1 MRLNKKTYAR
11 ATLILIVSSLLL
23 ALLYP
28 KREQA
33 RFKYRYTLN
42 QPWRYEDVVIA
53 PFDFDI
59 RKSADKIQAEKSE
72 IESTMIEYYTLQPQV
87 YIQQKNRLTEAY
99 NNDSLPGELINHSG
113 YMRYLLDELEKIYTV
128 GIIEERTDV
137 QVSDTTQI
145 YVIGT
150 DNVAKSRTG
159 ADVLTQQQAY
169 NRLLE
174 DLPEG
179 LDSLVLHQASI
190 SSYLTPNLYL
200 DENKTDQML
209 EARKSA
215 IEEVIG
221 KVSKGE
227 KIVGQG
233 EEVTPEVFQK
243 LESYRQAYEQMSVSK
258 EEVLLQQ
265 IGIFLLITLL
275 LTALLLYF
283 VAFRKNVLADTQ
295 SLLFIFAFVV
305 FFTGLTYLLVPL
317 APAVVYII
325 PYCMIAILVRIF
337 IDSRTAFVTFLMTVL
352 TSALIVPDQLEFI
365 ILNIVAGRIATVT
378 LRNLSQ
384 RSDLIRTTFYVFITI
399 VVTYI
404 IYSVAMGTSLQDIRY
419 IVLLYFAVNLVF
431 LMFSYSMVYLVE
443 RGFGF
448 VSNISLVELADI
460 NKPLLRRLSEV
471 APGTFQHSLNVSILS
486 SAAIAKIGGDVQLIR
501 SGALYHDIG
510 KMRNPIYFTENQ
522 ASGINPHDNL
532 SYDESARLII
542 KHVTDGV
549 EMAEKAKLPTQ
560 IIDFIRTHHGLGMT
574 KYFYIQYKNSNP
586 DKVIDETVFHYPG
599 PNPSTKEQG
608 VLMLADIVEA
618 SSRSLDDLT
627 EEKLVNHVT
636 KTVDGVVAS
645 GMLKNT
651 PLTFRNIEIIKQVF
665 IDKLRT
671 MNHSRIKYPEL
682 KTTAATTEE
691 S

>member
-1 MRLNKKTYAR
+1 MRLNKKVYAR
-11 ATLILIVSSLLL
+11 VSLVLIVSALLL
-23 ALLYP
+23 AFLYP
-28 KREQA
+28 KSEQA

-53 PFDFDI
+53 PFDFDV
-59 RKSADKIQAEKSE
+59 RKSADKIQAEKSA
-72 IESTMIEYYTLQPQV
+72 IESSMIEYYAVQPQV

-99 NNDSLPGELINHSG
+99 NKDSLPKEITGHSG
-113 YMRYLLDELEKIYTV
+113 YMRYLLDELEEIYATGV
-128 GIIEERTDV
+128 IEERPEV
-137 QVSDTTQI
+137 QLSDTTQL
-145 YVIGT
+145 YVIDT
-150 DNVAKSRTG
+150 DNIAKSRTG
-159 ADVLTQQQAY
+159 ADLLTPQQAY
-169 NRLLE
+169 ERMLKDMPN
-174 DLPEG
+174 G
-179 LDSLVLHQASI
+179 LDSVILKQANI
-190 SSYLTPNLYL
+190 ADYIRPNLYL
-200 DENKTDQML
+200 DEDKTDQML
-209 EARKSA
+209 EARKST

-243 LESYRQAYEQMSVSK
+243 LEGYRQAYEQMSISQ
-258 EEVLLQQ
+258 EEVILQQ
-265 IGIFLLITLL
+265 VGVFLLITLL
-275 LTALLLYF
+275 LIALVLYF
-283 VAFRKNVLADTQ
+283 GAFRASILAENRSMLFVFVL
-295 SLLFIFAFVV
+295 LV

-317 APAVVYII
+317 APASVYMI
-325 PYCMIAILVRIF
+325 PYCMVAILVRIF

-352 TSALIVPDQLEFI
+352 TSSLVVPDQLEFI
-365 ILNIVAGRIATVT
+365 LLNTIAGRIVIVT
-378 LRNLSQ
+378 LHNLSQ
-384 RSDLIRTTFYVFITI
+384 RSDLIRTTFYVFLTM

-404 IYSVAMGTSLQDIRY
+404 IYSVAMGTSLGDIQY
-419 IVLLYFAVNLVF
+419 ITLLYFAVNLVF

-443 RGFGF
+443 KGFGY

-486 SAAIAKIGGDVQLIR
+486 TAAIAKIGGDVQLIR

-522 ASGINPHDNL
+522 ASGINPHDSL
-532 SYDESARLII
+532 PYDESARLII
-542 KHVTDGV
+542 KHVTDGI
-549 EMAEKAKLPTQ
+549 EMAEKAKLPKP

-574 KYFYIQYKNSNP
+574 KYFYIQYKNENP
-586 DKVIDETVFHYPG
+586 DKVIDESVFHYPG
-599 PNPSTKEQG
+599 PNPFTKEQG
-608 VLMLADIVEA
+608 VLMLADVVEA

-627 EEKLVNHVT
+627 EEKLTNHVQ
-636 KTVDGVVAS
+636 KMVDNVVAS

-651 PLTFRNIEIIKQVF
+651 PLTFRNIEIIKQIF

-682 KTTAATTEE
+682 KTATTSEE
-691 S
+691 TK

>member
-1 MRLNKKTYAR
+1 MYAR
-11 ATLILIVSSLLL
+11 AIMVLLVSALLL
-23 ALLYP
+23 TSLYP

-53 PFDFDI
+53 EFDFDI
-59 RKSADKIQAEKSE
+59 RKSPDRIQAEKSA
-72 IESTMIEYYTLQPQV
+72 IENTMIEYYTVQPQV
-87 YIQQKNRLTEAY
+87 YIQQKNRLAEAY
-99 NNDSLPGELINHSG
+99 NKDSLPSELIRHSG
-113 YMRYLLDELEKIYTV
+113 YMRYLLDELEKIYSI
-128 GIIEERTDV
+128 GIIKDRADA
-137 QVSDTTQI
+137 QISDTTQL
-145 YVIGT
+145 YVIDT

-159 ADVLTQQQAY
+159 ADVLTQRQACK
-169 NRLLE
+169 RLFK
-174 DLPEG
+174 DLPTG
-179 LDSLVLHQASI
+179 LDSLVLLRANIASYI
-190 SSYLTPNLYL
+190 RPNLYL
-200 DENKTDQML
+200 NESMTDQML
-209 EARKSA
+209 ESRKSA
-215 IEEVIG
+215 IEETIG

-233 EEVTPEVFQK
+233 EEVTPDVFQK
-243 LESYRQAYEQMSVSK
+243 LESYRQAYEQQSISD
-258 EEVLLQQ
+258 EEVILQRV
-265 IGIFLLITLL
+265 GIFLLITLL
-275 LTALLLYF
+275 LFALLLYF
-283 VAFRKNVLADTQ
+283 SAFRPNVLIDGRN
-295 SLLFIFAFVV
+295 LLFIFVLVDFFV
-305 FFTGLTYLLVPL
+305 GLTYLLVPI
-317 APAVVYII
+317 APLSVYMI

-337 IDSRTAFVTFLMTVL
+337 IDSRTAFVTFLMTVIP
-352 TSALIVPDQLEFI
+352 SSLIVPDQLEFI
-365 ILNIVAGRIATVT
+365 ILNVIAGRIVIVT
-378 LRNLSQ
+378 LHNLSQ
-384 RSDLIRTTFYVFITI
+384 RSDLIRTTFYVFLTM
-399 VVTYI
+399 VLTYV
-404 IYSVAMGTSLQDIRY
+404 IYSMAMGTNLHELKY
-419 IVLLYFAVNLVF
+419 VTLLYFAVNLVF

-443 RGFGF
+443 RSFGF

-486 SAAIAKIGGDVQLIR
+486 SSAIAKIGGDVQLIR

-549 EMAEKAKLPTQ
+549 EMAEKAKLPKQ

-574 KYFYIQYKNSNP
+574 KYFYIQYKNANP
-586 DKVIDETVFHYPG
+586 EKVIDETVFHYPG

-608 VLMLADIVEA
+608 VLMLADVVEA
-618 SSRSLDDLT
+618 SSRSLGNLT
-627 EEKLVNHVT
+627 EEKLINHVT
-636 KTVDGVVAS
+636 KMVDEVVAS

-671 MNHSRIKYPEL
+671 MNHARIKYPEL
-682 KTTAATTEE
+682 KTVDTASGEK